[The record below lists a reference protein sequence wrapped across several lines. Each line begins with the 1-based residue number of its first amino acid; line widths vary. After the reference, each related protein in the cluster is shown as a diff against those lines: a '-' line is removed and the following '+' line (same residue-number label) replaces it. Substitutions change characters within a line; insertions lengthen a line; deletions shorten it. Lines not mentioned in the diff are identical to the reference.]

1 MKKKTLLSVILAAAM
16 CTSLSACGGSENSDS
31 SGNNSSNQLSVS
43 IWDNNQLPGL
53 RQLMDDFT
61 NETGIA
67 VEIQVVPWDQYW
79 TLLEAGA
86 QGNTLPDVFWM
97 HSTYSQR
104 FMRGG
109 VLLDLTDHIAQSD
122 KIEPSNYYQDIL
134 GLYQYDQK
142 TYAIPKDYD
151 TIALWYNKTMFDEAN
166 IAYPDETWTWDTF
179 AEAAQK
185 LTNKEKNQ
193 YGFASPAAYNQDGY
207 YNMIYSMGGYIL
219 NDDKSASG
227 WDAPETISAMNW
239 WYDNL
244 VTTSMPTQQMM
255 GENTTDVLFGSGR
268 SAMTLQGSW
277 MVKAFA

>member
-1 MKKKTLLSVILAAAM
+1 MEDVEMKKKTLLSVILAAAM

-109 VLLDLTDHIAQSD
+109 VLLDLT
-122 KIEPSNYYQDIL
+122 PY
-134 GLYQYDQK
+134 
-142 TYAIPKDYD
+142 
-151 TIALWYNKTMFDEAN
+151 
-166 IAYPDETWTWDTF
+166 
-179 AEAAQK
+179 
-185 LTNKEKNQ
+185 
-193 YGFASPAAYNQDGY
+193 
-207 YNMIYSMGGYIL
+207 
-219 NDDKSASG
+219 
-227 WDAPETISAMNW
+227 
-239 WYDNL
+239 
-244 VTTSMPTQQMM
+244 
-255 GENTTDVLFGSGR
+255 R
-268 SAMTLQGSW
+268 S
-277 MVKAFA
+277 K